1 MLLRKTIGRDGLN
14 NYAYPSGQTDRITTN
29 FDWTLDCISAE
40 VKVNVKLPNYASVA
54 HSLLDQLTSGVDI
67 PGEGF
72 AMIGQ
77 NRMLERFVRGKS
89 LHLLHPNGRAT
100 IGNYSRIC
108 PV

>member
-14 NYAYPSGQTDRITTN
+14 NYAYPSGQTDRITTK

-40 VKVNVKLPNYASVA
+40 VKVNVKLPNYASDA
-54 HSLLDQLTSGVDI
+54 HSLLDQLTSGMDI

-77 NRMLERFVRGKS
+77 NRMLEKFTPLTPKWKGHYRELFEN
-89 LHLLHPNGRAT
+89 L
-100 IGNYSRIC
+100 SRLSK
-108 PV
+108 PT